1 MVISQT
7 ELKSEVI
14 ELSAKAFETF
24 FKDISDMFSVK
35 LECAQQEVSEGTI
48 DDIKKRFGGLVAVN
62 IVKAEGVLDGI
73 FHLIF
78 DQEGLSTLAG
88 VVIMLPEEQI
98 LENRKNNSVEYTQ
111 ELSDTIAE
119 AGNLLVGAWDRV
131 FRENIEGHGDFART
145 NSFIGEPWDEPGAKI
160 GLSENTE
167 FVLVSYAM
175 TLGSSPACNCGV
187 IFPKVLLG
195 EATETDTQL
204 ASPEQETTTE
214 EQPSA
219 EQQTPVEQE
228 TANEEEP
235 SAEQQ
240 TPVEEES
247 PSEEEASAEEQ
258 PPVEAETVNEEEP
271 SAEQQTPVEEESPSE
286 EEPSAEEQTP
296 VEQETA
302 NEEEPSAEQ
311 QPPVEQETATEEEP
325 SAEQQPP
332 VEQETAAEEEPS
344 AEQQPPVEQEAVTE
358 EEPSAEE
365 QTPVEENTAPE
376 EASAEQDAPV
386 EQETANEEEPSAE
399 QQPPVEQETST
410 EEEPSAEQQPPVEEN
425 TPPEEKPSAEQD
437 APVEQEAVTE
447 EEPSAEEQ
455 TPVEENTAPEEASA
469 EQDAP
474 VEQETTT
481 EEQPSAEQ
489 QPPVEQETVTEEQA
503 SAEEET
509 SAEKAEDETTVTEQ
523 SKEPAGGEISETIQR
538 MTQSQ
543 PELPNEDTPATM
555 AENQQFSTAGISP
568 AACAKDIMQKEVVWG
583 SADDSVQRAL
593 TKMQQADSGY
603 MMIGEDG
610 APEGI
615 VSKSDITGA
624 ISPYLRPIFAKWHR
638 PLDDATLQIKVKWIM
653 SRPVHTV
660 KPETSLVNIMGTMR
674 QSGLR
679 ALPVMDQQGNIQ
691 GMVTVFDI
699 FKTLI
704 SENSEAAVVGK
715 TSQAPPLA

>member
-386 EQETANEEEPSAE
+386 EQET
-399 QQPPVEQETST
+399 
-410 EEEPSAEQQPPVEEN
+410 
-425 TPPEEKPSAEQD
+425 
-437 APVEQEAVTE
+437 
-447 EEPSAEEQ
+447 
-455 TPVEENTAPEEASA
+455 
-469 EQDAP
+469 
-474 VEQETTT
+474 TT